1 MRNMLVG
8 YCNEILQCN
17 LVEFVSKSFVIKN
30 EIKSRQKEIIVR
42 TLLNRYSNPK
52 GVQYTLLCKYWIKNY
67 KPWNNEISNVWGNK
81 DVCDEMFCEKWNS
94 LLQTELGH
102 QLLPDYRGHFSNTD
116 IYFSNDNVNDD
127 FEDVINASGN

>member
-42 TLLNRYSNPK
+42 TLLNQYSNPK
-52 GVQYTLLCKYWIKNY
+52 GVQYTLLCKY
-67 KPWNNEISNVWGNK
+67 
-81 DVCDEMFCEKWNS
+81 
-94 LLQTELGH
+94 
-102 QLLPDYRGHFSNTD
+102 
-116 IYFSNDNVNDD
+116 
-127 FEDVINASGN
+127 